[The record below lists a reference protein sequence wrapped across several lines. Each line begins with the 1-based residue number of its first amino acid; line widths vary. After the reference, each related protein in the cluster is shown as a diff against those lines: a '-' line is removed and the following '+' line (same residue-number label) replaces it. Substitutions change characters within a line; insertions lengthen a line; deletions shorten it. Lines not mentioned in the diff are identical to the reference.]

1 MRFFSQLDFV
11 QSEIAS
17 STEGKKK
24 PETLSSTAKTIAV
37 MSKALLFAFREKEIF
52 VFAVLQWLVIFLTYY
67 LWVQMLDW
75 IPEEVWRSTKD
86 SDRGSV
92 ADWVLLI
99 WSFVCVGI
107 AAYPIGILSGCMGA
121 AHLLHR
127 LHGKSTITRCLRL
140 TLPRGWPLWAFHWID
155 GWYTVSQILERLP
168 SKDMPSPRERRISEA
183 LYYSWKLGVAG
194 MLPGLVSGQGLVDAG
209 KNSVKFVVANFVS
222 VATIRLGYSALC
234 SIVGTLTYVGAVLFI
249 FNGGLVDTD
258 KEIYGQVYSIYVW
271 VGLPAM
277 AGVGVVMMFLRPF
290 YILAICEL
298 YYRQGPLD
306 KVEAAIQDKGNG
318 YLDSIVAF
326 TVLILLTLVAYLYR
340 NELGIVEM
348 LSVPYGQEW

>member
-24 PETLSSTAKTIAV
+24 PETLSSMVKTAIV
-37 MSKALLFAFREKEIF
+37 MSKALRFTFREKEIF
-52 VFAVLQWLVIFLTYY
+52 IFAVLQWLVIFLTYY

-75 IPEEVWRSTKD
+75 IPEEVWRSTED
-86 SDRGSV
+86 SDSGSI
-92 ADWVLLI
+92 ADLVLFI
-99 WSFVCVGI
+99 WSFICVGI

-127 LHGKSTITRCLRL
+127 LHGKSTVARCLRL

-168 SKDMPSPRERRISEA
+168 KRNMPSPQQRMISEA

-194 MLPGLVSGQGLVDAG
+194 ILPGLLSGQGLVNAG
-209 KNSVKFVVANFVS
+209 KSSVKFVVANFVS

-234 SIVGTLTYVGAVLFI
+234 WIVGTLTYVGAVLFI
-249 FNGGLVDTD
+249 INGGFVDSSKVT
-258 KEIYGQVYSIYVW
+258 YSQVYSIYLW

-277 AGVGVVMMFLRPF
+277 AGVGVVMLFLRPF

-298 YYRQGPLD
+298 YYRQVPLD
-306 KVEAAIQDKGNG
+306 EVKAAIPDRGNR
-318 YLDSIVAF
+318 YLDSIAAF
-326 TVLILLTLVAYLYR
+326 TVLLLLTLVAYLYR
-340 NELGIVEM
+340 DELGIVDM